1 MWIRKD
7 GFAQL
12 INLEKMKD
20 KPESRDPLNLKLP
33 VVHTK
38 IRSTR
43 YIPREQFKKIL
54 KLIGGGGPSYQFYQF
69 CTWILQ
75 KVSYLNLTSGR
86 SARPPRPS

>member
-1 MWIRKD
+1 MTMWIRKD

-38 IRSTR
+38 ILSTW
-43 YIPREQFKKIL
+43 YIPREQFLTPPPPINF
-54 KLIGGGGPSYQFYQF
+54 INFVHGSYRK
-69 CTWILQ
+69 C
-75 KVSYLNLTSGR
+75 LTLT
-86 SARPPRPS
+86 

>member
-1 MWIRKD
+1 MDMTMWIRTD

-43 YIPREQFKKIL
+43 YIPREQF
-54 KLIGGGGPSYQFYQF
+54 
-69 CTWILQ
+69 
-75 KVSYLNLTSGR
+75 
-86 SARPPRPS
+86 